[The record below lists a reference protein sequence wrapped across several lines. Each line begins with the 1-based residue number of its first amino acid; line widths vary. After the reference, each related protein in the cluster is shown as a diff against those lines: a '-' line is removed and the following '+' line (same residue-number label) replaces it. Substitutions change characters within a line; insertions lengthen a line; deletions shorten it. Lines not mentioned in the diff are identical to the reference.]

1 MAYGDSVDPKSRVV
15 SIVLVG
21 VITFLLGWLLVS
33 GLAIDV
39 AKKAIQK
46 LDVVDIQEPPPP
58 EEPPPPPPPADIP
71 PPQTRVETPAPVVQT
86 NPISVNP
93 APITPPAPALPP
105 PVIIP
110 PVAPPPPSPPPPPA
124 RDESRP
130 ARPRGNEG
138 SWVTTDDYPPSALRE
153 EAQGV
158 TAVRIGVGPDGRV
171 TSCDVASSSGN
182 AALDQAACRNIQR
195 RARFEPALDREG
207 NPTSGTFTKRVRWQ
221 IPER

>member
-21 VITFLLGWLLVS
+21 IITFLLGWLLVS
-33 GLAIDV
+33 GLAIEV

-58 EEPPPPPPPADIP
+58 EEPPPPPPADIP
-71 PPQTRVETPAPVVQT
+71 PPPQTRIETPPVSIAPPTT
-86 NPISVNP
+86 NNV
-93 APITPPAPALPP
+93 
-105 PVIIP
+105 
-110 PVAPPPPSPPPPPA
+110 VAPPPPNPPAPPPVVIPPVVTPPAPPA
-124 RDESRP
+124 RDDSRP
-130 ARPRGNEG
+130 ARPRGNES
-138 SWVTTDDYPPSALRE
+138 SWVTTDDYPSSALRE

-158 TAVRIGVGPDGRV
+158 TAVRLGVGPDGRV
-171 TSCDVASSSGN
+171 TSCDVTSSSGN
-182 AALDQAACRNIQR
+182 ASLDQAACRNLQR

-207 NPTSGTFTKRVRWQ
+207 NPTSGSFTKRVRWQ